1 VTRGVTTNDTRGAV
15 PVSLCHDA
23 GSALEVVLLAA
34 RRTGAAGL
42 DALLWGEPGTGKLD
56 LARLLH
62 DAADPAA
69 PFLMV
74 QCRGREERAVA
85 LELFGEGTAEP
96 GAREDRLAAARG
108 GTLVLEEIGEVPL
121 ELQGKLVQAI
131 MSEDRP
137 AAPGGTRRPRLVAT
151 STRELLPLVER
162 GGFRRDLYD
171 MLSTKLRLP
180 PLRERRGDVLAIAE
194 LAWAAAGERRKIADD
209 ARALIGQYA
218 WPGNAFEL
226 VSFVRRLALDAAGP
240 VVTVRDVERGLFTM
254 VTGLSCWGPR
264 ARAGAEEAP
273 DAGGTAA
280 DATRRVLLEAGLAF
294 VGDDRLDLVAL
305 LQHVEARLVDWALQ
319 RAAGSRT
326 VAADLL
332 GMHRTTLVE
341 KLRRRR
347 IRPVA
352 RAGDASGLS
361 DDGEEPRRE
370 AP

>member
-1 VTRGVTTNDTRGAV
+1 V
-15 PVSLCHDA
+15 PVSLCHGAD
-23 GSALEVVLLAA
+23 SALEAVLLSA
-34 RRTGAAGL
+34 RRAGAAGL

-85 LELFGEGTAEP
+85 LELFGEGTADP
-96 GAREDRLAAARG
+96 GGREDKLAAARG
-108 GTLVLEEIGEVPL
+108 GTLVLEEIGELPP

-131 MSEDRP
+131 MNAERP
-137 AAPGGTRRPRLVAT
+137 AARGGARRPRLVAT
-151 STRELLPLVER
+151 STRDLLPLVER
-162 GGFRRDLYD
+162 DAFRRDLYD

-194 LAWAAAGERRKIADD
+194 RAWAAAGERRPIADS

-254 VTGLSCWGPR
+254 VTGLSCWGPL
-264 ARAGAEEAP
+264 ARAPVDEAP
-273 DAGGTAA
+273 DAAGSAA

-294 VGDDRLDLVAL
+294 VGDDRLDLTAL
-305 LQHVEARLVDWALQ
+305 LQHVEARLIDWALE

-326 VAADLL
+326 AAADLL
-332 GMHRTTLVE
+332 RMHRTTLVE

-347 IRPVA
+347 GPPVPG
-352 RAGDASGLS
+352 AGEGPASGRT
-361 DDGEEPRRE
+361 DDGEERRRE
-370 AP
+370 AQ